1 MSGDGELKIEIDGT
15 LQQKYDMI
23 TAFLKN
29 REIVDDNFPHI
40 DIYENIMI
48 SQKKVLKM

>member
-15 LQQKYDMI
+15 LQQNYDMI

-29 REIVDDNFPHI
+29 R
-40 DIYENIMI
+40 
-48 SQKKVLKM
+48 